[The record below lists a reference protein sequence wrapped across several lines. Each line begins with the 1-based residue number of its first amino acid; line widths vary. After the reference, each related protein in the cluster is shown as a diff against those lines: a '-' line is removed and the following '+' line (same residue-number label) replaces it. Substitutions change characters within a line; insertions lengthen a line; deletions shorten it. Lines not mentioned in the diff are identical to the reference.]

1 MKIKIQDGGTMKKI
15 EVKELE
21 KFAREQIKEIDKIM
35 NVLNDSRIDT
45 PFDADPIIDRLDDI
59 YYNLELIADALKLIA
74 KEVV

>member
-1 MKIKIQDGGTMKKI
+1 MKRKIQDGGTMKKI